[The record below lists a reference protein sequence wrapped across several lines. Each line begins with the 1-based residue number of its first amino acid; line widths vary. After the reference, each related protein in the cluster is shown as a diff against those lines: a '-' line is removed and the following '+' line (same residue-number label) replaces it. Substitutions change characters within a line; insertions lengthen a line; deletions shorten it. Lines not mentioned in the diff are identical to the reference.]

1 MDRNLMKKLAMA
13 ARVQEFVRAQPF
25 SDRNQAAVGRRLEE
39 RLAEAHSLFLKLH
52 DQRVASSAEA
62 QHRQALRAELALVM
76 RTVAK
81 IGQLSLGHDARLVR
95 RFHTGWRVSSNA
107 AFIAEATSLLEIA
120 NEHQDVLIR
129 SGLLRSQL
137 AAFVTGLAEYRKVMA
152 AAPVIAREIDNTGRA
167 LRAAVAD
174 LDKIV
179 RMLDVFQHAH
189 FAGDAELLAAW
200 TKLRVVATRVRKS
213 AGEVVVENDAPT
225 VPEAIAAPV
234 LPLVPKDG
242 VDDPLPGDGGRSN
255 AA

>member
-1 MDRNLMKKLAMA
+1 MDRNLMKKLEMA
-13 ARVQEFVRAQPF
+13 ARVQEFVRAHPF
-25 SDRNQAAVGRRLEE
+25 SDRNQAAVGRRLEQ

-52 DQRVASSAEA
+52 GQRVASSAEA
-62 QHRQALRAELALVM
+62 QHRQALRAGLASVM

-81 IGQLSLGHDARLVR
+81 IGQLSLGDDARLAS
-95 RFHTGWRVSSNA
+95 RFHTGWRASSNA
-107 AFIAEATSLLEIA
+107 AFVAEAGSLLEIA

-137 AAFVTGLAEYRKVMA
+137 AAFTTGLAEYRKVMA
-152 AAPVIAREIDNTGRA
+152 AAPVIAREIDDTGRA

-179 RMLDVFQHAH
+179 RMLDVFHRAL
-189 FAGDAELLAAW
+189 FADDADVLASW
-200 TKLRVVATRVRKS
+200 TRLRVVATRVRKPVV
-213 AGEVVVENDAPT
+213 EVVAENAPT
-225 VPEAIAAPV
+225 VQEAVAAPV